1 MKITRKLLIPTLLM
15 VSIGFIG
22 LLLIQTFNDFQ
33 DSTAQEQNDLEFLNQ
48 ALQSRLQAMESFA
61 VALATETAQNEEVQA
76 AFAAGDRE
84 RLTELTLPAYLALD
98 QEFNI
103 PQHQFHLPPATSF
116 LRLHQLENFGDDL
129 SGFRFTVL
137 QANETKQPASGL
149 EIGRGGLGMRGVV
162 PVSYQGDHIGT
173 VEFGLN
179 VDQSFINDL
188 KNQYNADWQ
197 ILLSRK
203 PAETATFAGAVAES
217 TGPTD
222 DLILQASTLSTPFF
236 ASASNYASALADKP
250 SYSNNVR
257 FDDVA
262 YAFYS
267 VPLYDFSGNIIGVV
281 DIISDR
287 TAIIQTQT
295 NKMLTAVAV
304 AIVSLFLVGSGLI
317 YFITRALDPIQ
328 DITDM
333 ATAIAAGDLSRTV
346 PVSSNDELGV
356 LAQDFN
362 TMAGNLRELI
372 ETLEQRVSQRT
383 QALETTLQV
392 SQSLTTILNQE
403 QLISEVVGQVQSAFD
418 YYLVQIYLLDATQNR
433 LALAGSTGEAGQI
446 MLARGHSL
454 NLGQGLVGRAAA
466 TNKLVL
472 VQDVEQELDW
482 LPNPLLPDTRSE
494 AGIPISFQAEVLG
507 VLDVQHN
514 RVNGLDEEQTRTLQ
528 AIAAQVAI
536 ALRNIRLYE
545 EARGRAARE
554 AQLNEIAQRIRSAAD
569 IDSVLRI
576 AVKEIG
582 QATRARR
589 ASVTLGQ
596 NPAENGRSDS

>member
-61 VALATETAQNEEVQA
+61 VALATETAQSEEVQA
-76 AFAAGDRE
+76 AFAAGDRG

-162 PVSYQGDHIGT
+162 PVSYQDDHIGT

-179 VDQSFINDL
+179 VDQSFINEL

-203 PAETATFAGAVAES
+203 PAETATFAGAVAEA
-217 TGPTD
+217 TGPTE

-257 FDDVA
+257 FNDVA

-267 VPLYDFSGNIIGVV
+267 VPLYDFSGDVIGVV

-295 NKMLTAVAV
+295 NKVLTAVAV

-328 DITDM
+328 DITEM
-333 ATAIAAGDLSRTV
+333 ATAIAAGDLRRTV
-346 PVSSNDELGV
+346 PVSSSDELGI

-362 TMAGNLRELI
+362 TMAKNLSELI

-418 YYLVQIYLLDATQNR
+418 YYQVQIYLLDATQNR
-433 LALAGSTGEAGQI
+433 LALVGGTGEAGQM

-472 VQDVEQELDW
+472 VQDVGQELDW

-514 RVNGLDEEQTRTLQ
+514 VVNGLDEEQTRTLQ

-545 EARGRAARE
+545 EAQGRAARE
-554 AQLNEIAQRIRSAAD
+554 AQLNEIAQKIRSAAD

-576 AVKEIG
+576 AAKEIG

-596 NPAENGRSDS
+596 NAAENGRSNS